1 MKIAIKGAHLLDPK
15 NNVDEIGNIYIE
27 NGIVIGKSSRKTQDV
42 KIDASGLYLIPG
54 LVDIHSHFREPGKE
68 DAETIESGSR
78 AALKGGYTTVCVMPN
93 TEPPIDNEGVA
104 RFIKEKAIENKKC
117 RIFPVGTIT
126 KGREGR
132 ELSEMGHLYEAGCVA
147 FSDDGNCVMNPAV
160 LRRALEYSLFLEV
173 PIIEHPEDMLLSK
186 NGQINEGIISTKLGL
201 KGIPDISEAS
211 IVARDI
217 LLSKFTEGRLHLAHI
232 SSEESVSII
241 KYGKSKSIRVTA
253 EVTPHHLLLTEEEV
267 LSFDT
272 NTKMKPPLRTKSDRD
287 ALQKALKEGIIDSV
301 ATDHAPHPDYEKELE
316 YSLAPFG
323 VIGLE
328 TAFSALYTKLILPGT
343 LSFKQLILCMTDK
356 PAQILALPVGE
367 IKKGGTADF
376 TLLDLG
382 SEWEVDPDNFE
393 SKSKNSPFIGWKL
406 KGVIKATIV
415 NGFLPYREGEFL
427 REEK

>member
-42 KIDASGLYLIPG
+42 EIDASGLYLIPG

-160 LRRALEYSLFLEV
+160 LRKALEYSLFLEV

-217 LLSKFTEGRLHLAHI
+217 LLSKFTEGKLHLAHI

-241 KYGKSKSIRVTA
+241 KYGKSRSIRVTA

-287 ALQKALKEGIIDSV
+287 ALQKALKEGIIDAI

-343 LSFKQLILCMTDK
+343 LGIKQLILCMTDK

-376 TLLDLG
+376 TLLDLE